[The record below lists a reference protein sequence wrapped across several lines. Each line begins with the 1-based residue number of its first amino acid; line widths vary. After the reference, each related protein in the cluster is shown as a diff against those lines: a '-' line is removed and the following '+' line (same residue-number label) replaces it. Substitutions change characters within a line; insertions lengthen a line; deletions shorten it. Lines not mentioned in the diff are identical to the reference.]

1 MGDDA
6 SAHFDEAVA
15 YVRSLPEKPS
25 AGAAAPPT
33 TEQRLAF
40 YALYKQATLGPQ
52 PASARRPYAYDPAG
66 QFKHD
71 AWATLGDLAAEEA
84 RARYVHVMALVVLV
98 GAVREARSGGGGWY
112 AAALASD
119 APPAFVRRV
128 LAPAPG
134 EVQPALW
141 ALGGDFAAAV
151 AAADELPLPADVTL
165 ELAALRDQAL
175 YGDVNIAK
183 PGLMA
188 SFATSVS
195 GSEW

>member
-1 MGDDA
+1 LA
-6 SAHFDEAVA
+6 S
-15 YVRSLPEKPS
+15 
-25 AGAAAPPT
+25 
-33 TEQRLAF
+33 
-40 YALYKQATLGPQ
+40 
-52 PASARRPYAYDPAG
+52 
-66 QFKHD
+66 
-71 AWATLGDLAAEEA
+71 EEA

-98 GAVREARSGGGGWY
+98 GAAREARSGGGGWY

-119 APPAFVRRV
+119 APPAFVRRL

-134 EVQPALW
+134 EAQPSLW

-151 AAADELPLPADVTL
+151 AAADELQLPADVTL

-195 GSEW
+195 GAEWCVCVFALLRSEPASAC